1 MSKRKCRKAVESIQ
15 FQIDEHRLVK
25 LKKAQMEGNIEL
37 AGYYVREI
45 ERLEEQLREKKLK
58 LLTRNERVRVRKRGE
73 S

>member
-1 MSKRKCRKAVESIQ
+1 MSKRKCRKAEESIQ